1 MTTTAILNNL
11 FNSIQLRKD
20 SNLIKENL
28 DPLSFVK
35 RHESDTPV
43 ETVKADWEAIDYDN
57 YSALNKTFN
66 FELSASFNYFISEI
80 LSESQRLD
88 HDFKM
93 IIEGRKIEIFL
104 YTMDYNQITAIDIKL
119 SKIINEIHEDLKF
132 LRDV

>member
-11 FNSIQLRKD
+11 FNSIQLRKNVD
-20 SNLIKENL
+20 LIKEDL
-28 DPLSFVK
+28 DPLSFVR
-35 RHESDTPV
+35 RHKSDTPV
-43 ETVKADWEAIDYDN
+43 KTVKADWEVTDYDG

-66 FELSASFNYFISEI
+66 FEITDSFNYFISEI
-80 LSESQRLD
+80 LAESQRLD